1 MTSAGARL
9 IEIRLAGSA
18 RPIEDKAALMRY
30 LDSATALSAN
40 PTIIIAG
47 KPFDK

>member
-9 IEIRLAGSA
+9 IEIRFAGSA
-18 RPIEDKAALMRY
+18 NPIEDKAALI
-30 LDSATALSAN
+30 LSFDSATALSAK

-47 KPFDK
+47 RPFDK